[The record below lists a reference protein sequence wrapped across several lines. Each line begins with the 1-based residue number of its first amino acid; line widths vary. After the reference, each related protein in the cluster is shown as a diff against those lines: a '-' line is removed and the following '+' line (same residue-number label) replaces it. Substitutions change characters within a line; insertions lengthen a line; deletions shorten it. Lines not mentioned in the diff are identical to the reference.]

1 MSVLI
6 KNTIYYSIGEI
17 IPRIISFLLLP
28 ILTTYLTTAEY
39 GINTYTTTVMSFTFV
54 IGALSLNTFILRFYY
69 ATKDEIERKKIIW
82 SVFIFICIFNFFLSL
97 FQLLFF
103 PIIINYLNIN
113 IPFNPYFSISIINNF
128 FDIIALIPLVLYRV
142 KEDARGF
149 LILSLSRT
157 LLQFILVYIFVV
169 LLGKGLEGS
178 YYARLL
184 VNVPFMFLYYY
195 LIKKDTIK
203 MMDYAILKKAI
214 KFSLPLL
221 PGSLA
226 YLFVSLSDRIVL
238 ERYVS
243 LDELGIYSVAA
254 TLALV
259 LNIVI
264 QALYKTL
271 EPVLFREYHGNNFEE
286 INLKFYKLYLCILI
300 IAAFGTACLS
310 KEFFL
315 IATST
320 AFLSA
325 YKIVPFLLISVVL
338 SGINTYLNILM
349 ITLNKQKL
357 VSIISIISGVL
368 SVILNLILIPVLG
381 FYGAIIASSI
391 SFLLVNI
398 VCHYN
403 VVIKSRYFFSQFILL
418 ILIVVIPFYYDIVI
432 SSTNLLLNITI
443 KSLMILI
450 FGITTFLIFGINFRS
465 FKKSLL
471 R

>member
-82 SVFIFICIFNFFLSL
+82 SVFIFMCIFNVFLSL
-97 FQLLFF
+97 LQLLIF

-368 SVILNLILIPVLG
+368 SVTLNLILIPVLG

-403 VVIKSRYFFSQFILL
+403 VVIKSRYFFSQFVLL
-418 ILIVVIPFYYDIVI
+418 ILIVVIPYYYDIVI
-432 SSTNLLLNITI
+432 SSTNLFLNITI

-450 FGITTFLIFGINFRS
+450 FGIIAFFIFGINFRS

>member
-6 KNTIYYSIGEI
+6 KNTIYYSLGEI

-54 IGALSLNTFILRFYY
+54 IGALSLNTFILSFYF

-82 SVFIFICIFNFFLSL
+82 SVFIFICIFNVFLSL
-97 FQLLFF
+97 LQLLFF

-195 LIKKDTIK
+195 LIKRDTIK
-203 MMDYAILKKAI
+203 MMDYGILKKAI

-271 EPVLFREYHGNNFEE
+271 EPVLFREYHGNNFDET
-286 INLKFYKLYLCILI
+286 NLKFYKLYLCILI
-300 IAAFGTACLS
+300 FAAFGTACLS

-320 AFLSA
+320 AFLTA

-398 VCHYN
+398 ICHYN
-403 VVIKSRYFFSQFILL
+403 VVIKSRYFFSQLVLL
-418 ILIVVIPFYYDIVI
+418 ILIVVIPYYYDKII
-432 SSTNLLLNITI
+432 PGTNLYINITI

-450 FGITTFLIFGINFRS
+450 FGITTFFIFGISFRS
-465 FKKSLL
+465 FKKTLL
-471 R
+471 G

>member
-82 SVFIFICIFNFFLSL
+82 SVFIFICIFNVFLSL

-195 LIKKDTIK
+195 LIKRDTIK
-203 MMDYAILKKAI
+203 MMDYGILKKAI

-226 YLFVSLSDRIVL
+226 YLFVLLSDRIVL

-271 EPVLFREYHGNNFEE
+271 EPVLFREYHGDNFDET
-286 INLKFYKLYLCILI
+286 NLKFYKLYLCLLI

-368 SVILNLILIPVLG
+368 SVTLNLILIPILG

-403 VVIKSRYFFSQFILL
+403 VIIKSRYFFSQFVLL
-418 ILIVVIPFYYDIVI
+418 ILIVVIPYYYDIVI
-432 SSTNLLLNITI
+432 TSTNLFLNITI

-450 FGITTFLIFGINFRS
+450 FGITTFLIFGINLRS
-465 FKKSLL
+465 FKISLL

>member
-310 KEFFL
+310 KEFFF

-368 SVILNLILIPVLG
+368 SVTLNLILIPVLG

-391 SFLLVNI
+391 SFLFVNI

-418 ILIVVIPFYYDIVI
+418 ILIVVIPYYYDIVI
-432 SSTNLLLNITI
+432 PSTNLFLNITI
-443 KSLMILI
+443 KSLIILI
-450 FGITTFLIFGINFRS
+450 FGIAAFLNFGISFRS

-471 R
+471 G